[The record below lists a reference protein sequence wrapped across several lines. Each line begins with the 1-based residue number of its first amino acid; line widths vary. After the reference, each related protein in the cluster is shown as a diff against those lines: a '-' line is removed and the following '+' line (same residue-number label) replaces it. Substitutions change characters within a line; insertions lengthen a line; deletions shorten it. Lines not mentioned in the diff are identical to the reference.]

1 MGKGARV
8 LRRLA
13 IFLLSLAAMF
23 IVAPAG
29 AVADDDGGEARLW
42 GSVEQPEPVE
52 GLRITAYAGD
62 TEVATT
68 ETDADGAWEME
79 LPEAGEYRVVLDE
92 DTVPDEYV
100 VANPGPE
107 HASVTVRGDS
117 RVIFNLGEPGQEWQ
131 AEDED
136 DAADE
141 ETEAPDEE
149 ADADAAEDEDDAA
162 GAGLEP
168 DVQRGAPFG
177 ERLAQTALSGLLYGL
192 IIALCS
198 IGLSLIFG
206 TTRMINFA
214 HGDLVTFGALF
225 ALMFTVNAAGLG
237 NAILGIVASVLLALG
252 AQLFLKG
259 QTSRAVRTGVPLAV
273 ALVGIAA
280 SVVFLGIYG
289 DWLSWSIPVAL
300 AAILVVALGA
310 ALGGGMEH
318 FIWRPL
324 RKRHVALIQMFI
336 VSIGLAILLRHVMLV
351 MFGGSRM
358 NFREYRIQEPM
369 TLGPFSITP
378 RDLTIMIVA
387 VVVLVAVASM
397 LQFTRIG
404 KAMRAVSDNRDLA
417 ESSGINVDRV
427 TLYVWMLGGGL
438 AALGGVLFGLNVAV
452 FYEMGFFLL
461 LLMFAAVILG
471 GLGTAYGA
479 MVGGIFIGLIAQLST
494 LWFPIQL
501 MEAWALALMIVMLL
515 VRPQGIL
522 GRRERVG

>member
-1 MGKGARV
+1 M

-13 IFLLSLAAMF
+13 IVLLSLAVTF
-23 IVAPAG
+23 IVAPGG

-52 GLRITAYAGD
+52 GLRITAYSGD

-68 ETDADGAWEME
+68 ETDSDGAWEME

-100 VANPGPE
+100 IANPGPE
-107 HASVTVRGDS
+107 HASVTVRGES

-131 AEDED
+131 AD
-136 DAADE
+136 
-141 ETEAPDEE
+141 DEE
-149 ADADAAEDEDDAA
+149 ADAAEEETEAADEEADAAEEDEDAA

-177 ERLAQTALSGLLYGL
+177 ERLAQTALTGLLYGL

-237 NAILGIVASVLLALG
+237 NSILGIVASVLLALG
-252 AQLFLKG
+252 AKHFLKG
-259 QTSRAVRTGVPLAV
+259 QASRAVRTGVPLAV
-273 ALVGIAA
+273 ALVGIGT

-289 DWLSWSIPVAL
+289 DWLSWSVPVAL
-300 AAILVVALGA
+300 AAVLVVALGA

-336 VSIGLAILLRHVMLV
+336 VSIGFAILLRHVMLV
-351 MFGGSRM
+351 MFGGGRM

-369 TLGPFSITP
+369 SLGPFSITP
-378 RDLTIMIVA
+378 RDLTIMVVA
-387 VVVLVAVASM
+387 IVVLVAVASM